1 MKTTLTW
8 KNGFKHELNVTLE
21 GHRSYI
27 EELTP
32 VIRENVKATMN
43 KQKPQ
48 HDSGLFK
55 EV

>member
-8 KNGFKHELNVTLE
+8 KNKFRDEVSVTLE

-32 VIRENVKATMN
+32 VIRENVKRTMN

-48 HDSGLFK
+48 HDSSLF
-55 EV
+55 EEL